1 MRVER
6 ERRRRIE
13 ILPSQMV
20 VHWVLDFDR
29 KFLPWGISVE
39 AKMTQMAWFFEEEV
53 PGLDLELEEVLVQ
66 MKGVHWV
73 V

>member
-1 MRVER
+1 
-6 ERRRRIE
+6 
-13 ILPSQMV
+13 MV